1 MPRNHWCKP
10 MNIAKSNIVKST
22 AGRDEGDL
30 FFVLDIQGEFLL
42 LADGKSRRVEKPKKK
57 KCKHVS
63 FVGESHSVVAEKIRS
78 SEKITNSELRKA
90 LTACTGSGNQ
100 DQEGL

>member
-1 MPRNHWCKP
+1 MD
-10 MNIAKSNIVKST
+10 IVKSNIVKST

-30 FFVLDIQGEFLL
+30 FFVLDIQEEFLL
-42 LADGKSRRVEKPKKK
+42 LADGKRRRVENPKRK
-57 KCKHVS
+57 KCKHVA

-90 LTACTGSGNQ
+90 IAAYSGKENP
-100 DQEGL
+100 DQEDNTWQNPT

>member
-63 FVGESHSVVAEKIRS
+63 FVGESHSVVAENIRS

-90 LTACTGSGNQ
+90 LAACTGSGNQ

>member
-1 MPRNHWCKP
+1 MD
-10 MNIAKSNIVKST
+10 IVKSNIGKSA
-22 AGRDEGDL
+22 AGRDGGDL
-30 FFVLDIQGEFLL
+30 FFVRDTQAEYLL

-57 KCKHVS
+57 KRKHVT

-90 LTACTGSGNQ
+90 LAACTGSGNQ

>member
-1 MPRNHWCKP
+1 MD
-10 MNIAKSNIVKST
+10 IVKSNIVKST

-30 FFVLDIQGEFLL
+30 FFVLDTQEEFLL
-42 LADGKSRRVEKPKKK
+42 LADGKRRRVESPKRKK
-57 KCKHVS
+57 RKHVY

-90 LTACTGSGNQ
+90 LAACTGSGNQ

>member
-57 KCKHVS
+57 KCKHIS

-90 LTACTGSGNQ
+90 LAACTGSGNQ

>member
-90 LTACTGSGNQ
+90 LAACIGSGNQ

>member
-1 MPRNHWCKP
+1 MD
-10 MNIAKSNIVKST
+10 IVKSNIVKSA
-22 AGRDEGDL
+22 AGRDEGDI
-30 FFVLDIQGEFLL
+30 FFVLDTQEEYLL

-57 KCKHVS
+57 KRKHVT

-90 LTACTGSGNQ
+90 IAALSGGDQ
-100 DQEGL
+100 DQEG

>member
-1 MPRNHWCKP
+1 MD
-10 MNIAKSNIVKST
+10 IVKSNIVKST

-30 FFVLDIQGEFLL
+30 FFVLDIQEEFLL
-42 LADGKSRRVEKPKKK
+42 LADGKRRRVETPKRK
-57 KCKHVS
+57 KCKHVTL
-63 FVGESHSVVAEKIRS
+63 VGESHSVVAEKIRS

-90 LTACTGSGNQ
+90 LAACTGGGNQ